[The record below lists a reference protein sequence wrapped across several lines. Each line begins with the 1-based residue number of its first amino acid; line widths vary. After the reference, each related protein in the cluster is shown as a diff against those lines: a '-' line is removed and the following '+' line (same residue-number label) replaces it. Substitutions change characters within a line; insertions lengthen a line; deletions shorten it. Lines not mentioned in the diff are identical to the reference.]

1 MNMHLPQTEQPAQ
14 PAAEKAAGFYQA
26 IDFPPIFTPAQ
37 RIRAVGALARQHF
50 NAPSTIDLI
59 PR

>member
-1 MNMHLPQTEQPAQ
+1 MNIQLSSQTEQPAQ
-14 PAAEKAAGFYQA
+14 PVEQAAGFYQA

-50 NAPSTIDLI
+50 NAPSEIALL